1 MIYKLPWSTSDPKV
15 LRNGRINGYVANIIY
30 DLLHVTTLFWRLS
43 TKLFNIFPWLE
54 GPCLFRGVIAT
65 KLKIHWRLLK
75 ILSRITGQFQPNLA
89 QCILG
94 QKRYKLLQMNDHVFS
109 QQEFFFFKFLIILKL
124 NRLFWG
130 LFITR
135 NWFLDEHYGPV
146 ASWFLFS
153 FPFLCKT
160 TGTLIKTQIGTNHS
174 KVKRRPHHKVS
185 CVWKYQMT
193 SFSLME
199 VPESVEVY
207 RMGNSDTRTFFQ
219 REMIDNI

>member
-1 MIYKLPWSTSDPKV
+1 MPFSRRNSDKVKNTLTTFKNLVQNHWAISAKLGTMHPWTKTIQAFTNERPCFFST
-15 LRNGRINGYVANIIY
+15 GI
-30 DLLHVTTLFWRLS
+30 
-43 TKLFNIFPWLE
+43 
-54 GPCLFRGVIAT
+54 
-65 KLKIHWRLLK
+65 
-75 ILSRITGQFQPNLA
+75 
-89 QCILG
+89 
-94 QKRYKLLQMNDHVFS
+94 
-109 QQEFFFFKFLIILKL
+109 FFFKFLIILKL

-185 CVWKYQMT
+185 CVWKYQIT

-199 VPESVEVY
+199 VLESVEVY